1 MFFFLTKQEKI
12 NENKM
17 QQGKNIHF
25 KDCIVQN
32 FK

>member
-1 MFFFLTKQEKI
+1 MFFFNKEKI